1 MVFSEYCEDFTSFV
15 DTSSTLVTIHL
26 YERLQLVEVV
36 VEDDLVQ
43 YSKYNTVQYSTV
55 QYTVPGICPT

>member
-1 MVFSEYCEDFTSFV
+1 MSKAVFSEYCEDFTSFV

-36 VEDDLVQ
+36 VEDCLVHGHQ
-43 YSKYNTVQYSTV
+43 SEVTTVVT
-55 QYTVPGICPT
+55 